1 MGIIGAVTWG
11 FLYLFIFLVGFT
23 LALVT
28 GLVRRI
34 LHPSE
39 LCDHVVVPSHEHW
52 RSHHSPWSDLA
63 ISSATFFGLAT
74 LLVHGLTS
82 LDPVREIAVGVAA
95 GLIGAIVIRFWLGR
109 IHDPIHR
116 VEQHPESAK
125 VVRGI
130 PANGFG
136 QIEVSVG
143 GSLLKLAAKSST
155 GVSIEPGTVV
165 DILDRQESV
174 VVVRPTNHG

>member
-1 MGIIGAVTWG
+1 VTWG
-11 FLYLFIFLVGFT
+11 FLYLFVFLGGFT

-52 RSHHSPWSDLA
+52 HSHHSPRSDLA

-74 LLVHGLTS
+74 LLVHGVS
-82 LDPVREIAVGVAA
+82 SFDPAREIAIGVVA
-95 GLIGAIVIRFWLGR
+95 GLIGAVVVRFWLGR

-116 VEQHPESAK
+116 VEKHPENAV
-125 VVRGI
+125 VVREI

-136 QIEVSVG
+136 QIEVTVA
-143 GSLLKLAAKSST
+143 GSLLKLAAKSSA
-155 GVSIEPGTVV
+155 GIPIESGTVV
-165 DILDRQESV
+165 AILDRQESV
-174 VVVRPTNHG
+174 VVVSPTNHG